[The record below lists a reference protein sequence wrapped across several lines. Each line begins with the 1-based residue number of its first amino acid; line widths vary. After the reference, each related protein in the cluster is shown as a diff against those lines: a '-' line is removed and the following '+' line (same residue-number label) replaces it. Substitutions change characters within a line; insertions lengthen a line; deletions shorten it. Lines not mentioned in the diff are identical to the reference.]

1 MTNRTVTTQ
10 PRTIY
15 SDFPISFSVHPEK
28 KDLSVVTNDNAVKQS
43 IRNLLLTDR
52 FERLFQPTVGS
63 NIRAMLFEQMTN
75 DTAIT
80 LRTLVVETITIF
92 EPRANLQL
100 VRVTPDEQKQS
111 YIVSIVFTTTTVTQP
126 TQLIVTLNRVR

>member
-52 FERLFQPTVGS
+52 YERLFQPTVGS
-63 NIRAMLFEQMTN
+63 NIRSLLFEPISSS
-75 DTAIT
+75 TAIT
-80 LRTLVVETITIF
+80 LRTLITETIGIF

-100 VRVTPDEQKQS
+100 VQVVEDEAKQS
-111 YIVSIVFTTTTVTQP
+111 YIATIVFTTTTVTQP
-126 TQLIVTLNRVR
+126 TQLTVTLNRVR

>member
-1 MTNRTVTTQ
+1 MTNRTTTTQ

-15 SDFPISFSVHPEK
+15 SDFANSFATHPEK

-63 NIRAMLFEQMTN
+63 NIRSLLFEPISPST
-75 DTAIT
+75 TT
-80 LRTLVVETITIF
+80 SLRTLVTETITLF

-100 VRVTPDEQKQS
+100 VQVVPDEEKQS
-111 YIVSIVFTTTTVTQP
+111 YIVTIVFTTTTVTRP
-126 TQLIVTLNRVR
+126 TQLTVTLNRVR